1 MIPVKINLINTIFS
15 KDISKIFDSMT
26 HLAQLISTY
35 SFSSKDRFLTYVKI
49 DTQSDPKSATSPSTE
64 KQKDLALLLVKELH
78 DLGISNAHT
87 NEFGYVYAHLESN
100 VLIDVPAICFCAH
113 MDTSPDCSGFGVK
126 PIIHQN
132 YQGKDIVLPDD
143 PSVII
148 RLNEHPDLQEQ
159 FGNDII
165 TASGATLLGADNK
178 AGVAEIM
185 DAVALLGAD
194 NKAGVA
200 EIMDAVAFWQQYPS
214 VEHGPISIVFTP
226 DEEVGRGTDHIDSIV
241 FTPDEE
247 VGRGTDHIDIQK
259 INAVY
264 GYTLD
269 GEKRGHLEN
278 ETFSADGFTIK
289 IKGISQHPGFAKGR
303 MESAIKIAAEIISN
317 LPKEN
322 LSPETTEKMEG
333 FIHPVDIQGH
343 VEEAQIDFILRDFD
357 TLKLIEYGTLLK
369 EITVNVLKNYPNS
382 SADFIQTEQYRNM
395 NEILKDHPLCISL
408 AMEAMEL
415 AGLTPETTSIRGGTD
430 GSRLTFMGLP
440 CPNIFA
446 GEHAFHSKE
455 EWVSVQDMQKATETI
470 LYLAELY
477 TVRGIR

>member
-185 DAVALLGAD
+185 DAVA
-194 NKAGVA
+194 
-200 EIMDAVAFWQQYPS
+200 FWQQYPS
-214 VEHGPISIVFTP
+214 VEHGPI
-226 DEEVGRGTDHIDSIV
+226 SIV

-455 EWVSVQDMQKATETI
+455 EWVSVQDMKKATETI
-470 LYLAELY
+470 LYLAEMY

>member
-165 TASGATLLGADNK
+165 TASGTTLLGADNK

-185 DAVALLGAD
+185 DV
-194 NKAGVA
+194 
-200 EIMDAVAFWQQYPS
+200 VAFWQQYPS
-214 VEHGPISIVFTP
+214 VEHGPI
-226 DEEVGRGTDHIDSIV
+226 SIV

-317 LPKEN
+317 LSKEN

-477 TVRGIR
+477 TVSGNK

>member
-1 MIPVKINLINTIFS
+1 
-15 KDISKIFDSMT
+15 MT
-26 HLAQLISTY
+26 HLRQLISKY

-49 DTQSDPKSATSPSTE
+49 DTQSDPKSTTSPSTE

-78 DLGISNAHT
+78 ELGISNAHT
-87 NEFGYVYAHLESN
+87 NEYGYVYAHLESN
-100 VLIDVPAICFCAH
+100 VSNDIPGICFCAH
-113 MDTSPDCSGFGVK
+113 MDTSPDCSGLGVK
-126 PIIHQN
+126 PIIHEN
-132 YQGKDIVLPDD
+132 YQGEDIILPDD

-165 TASGATLLGADNK
+165 TASGTT
-178 AGVAEIM
+178 
-185 DAVALLGAD
+185 LLGAD

-214 VEHGPISIVFTP
+214 VEHGPI
-226 DEEVGRGTDHIDSIV
+226 SIV

-357 TLKLIEYGTLLK
+357 TLKLIEYGNLLK
-369 EITVNVLKNYPNS
+369 EITANVLKNYPNS
-382 SADFIQTEQYRNM
+382 TADFIQTEQYRNM

-408 AMEAMEL
+408 AMKAMEL

-477 TVRGIR
+477 KVRY

>member
-165 TASGATLLGADNK
+165 TASGTTLLGADNK

-185 DAVALLGAD
+185 DV
-194 NKAGVA
+194 
-200 EIMDAVAFWQQYPS
+200 VAFWQQYPS
-214 VEHGPISIVFTP
+214 VEHGPI
-226 DEEVGRGTDHIDSIV
+226 SIV

-317 LPKEN
+317 LSKEN

-477 TVRGIR
+477 TVRGNRYQ